1 MDERLRQLLK
11 DGDILDLAG
20 CVDVGIHDYERGSK
34 SGTLTQLGGL
44 DVCHLRCAAANQCF
58 HFAAIMLIILSC
70 FVHEKRETMSRRRP

>member
-1 MDERLRQLLK
+1 MLK

-44 DVCHLRCAAANQCF
+44 CDVCHLRCAAANQCF
-58 HFAAIMLIILSC
+58 QFTAIMLIILLC
-70 FVHEKRETMSRRRP
+70 FVHEKRGKNVKKRSSND